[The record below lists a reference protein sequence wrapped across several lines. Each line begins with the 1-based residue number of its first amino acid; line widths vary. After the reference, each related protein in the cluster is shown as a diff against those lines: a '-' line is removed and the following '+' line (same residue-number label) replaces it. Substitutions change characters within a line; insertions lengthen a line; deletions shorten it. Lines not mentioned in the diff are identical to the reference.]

1 MHGSALRRLR
11 IFGAQLMA
19 RPLRRGAGGT
29 GRRGASRRKP
39 ASPRRPALARA
50 GWFRHFLRL
59 PLALR
64 VCVAVAVALG
74 LALVVNGAYQLARKP
89 TEIFFPVSGA
99 LYKTPA
105 QTWRVYGPLFRRYAT
120 ATIPAP
126 LLGALAQQEASG
138 NPLVRTYWRWAWGGK
153 PFEIYRPAS
162 SAVGMYQI
170 TDGTFAQAR
179 HYCIRDHL
187 LVREGAWNDWRACWF
202 NRLYLRVLPGDA
214 VELTAAYL
222 DLNVTAILARH
233 GLVATPVRVRHV
245 AATVHLCGAGAADAY
260 ARRGLRFA
268 EDERCADHDPRAYLK
283 RIDEFDA
290 VFTALADTQ

>member
-1 MHGSALRRLR
+1 
-11 IFGAQLMA
+11 MA
-19 RPLRRGAGGT
+19 RSGRKVPRRT
-29 GRRGASRRKP
+29 GRRGASRRAP
-39 ASPRRPALARA
+39 AAVPRATA
-50 GWFRHFLRL
+50 GTGWWRGFSRL

-64 VCVAVAVALG
+64 GCVIAAVVLVLAV
-74 LALVVNGAYQLARKP
+74 VVNGAYQLARKP

-99 LYKTPA
+99 LYKSPA

-120 ATIPAP
+120 ATIPAA
-126 LLGALAQQEASG
+126 LLAALAQQEASG
-138 NPLVRTYWRWAWGGK
+138 NPLVRTYWRWSWVER

-179 HYCIRDHL
+179 HYCVHDHL
-187 LVREGAWNDWRACWF
+187 LVREGAWNDWRSCWF

-222 DLNVTAILARH
+222 DLSVTQILARH
-233 GLVATPVRVRHV
+233 AVAATAVRVRHV

-260 ARRGLRFA
+260 VRRGLRFGA
-268 EDERCADHDPRAYLK
+268 GEHCGDHDPRAYLQS
-283 RIDEFDA
+283 IDELDA
-290 VFTALADTQ
+290 VFRRLADTTPPG